1 MIKENLEIEDNLLL
15 IFIKNPVPGKVKTR
29 LAAAVGPQ
37 KAYQIYLK
45 LLSLTIDA
53 ASETGADRQV
63 WYASYIDS
71 DDFIS
76 EPDFNKRKQIG
87 EDLGARMLHAFKS
100 GFNEGYKN
108 IIIIGSDCPDVNP
121 AVLEEAFSE
130 LREHDLVIGPSADG
144 GYYLLGMKNLYKAL
158 FGEIDWSTDRVL
170 EQTLEKANSLSLSV
184 ACLPELNDIDTIED
198 LKKAGWDEATSN

>member
-15 IFIKNPVPGKVKTR
+15 IFIKNPEPGKVKTR
-29 LAAAVGPQ
+29 LAATVGPQ

-53 ASETGADRQV
+53 ASQADADRQV
-63 WYASYIDS
+63 WYSSYIDS
-71 DDFIS
+71 EDFIS
-76 EPDFNKRKQIG
+76 ESTFVKKAQSG
-87 EDLGARMLHAFKS
+87 EDLGARMLYAFES

-108 IIIIGSDCPDVNP
+108 IVIIGSDCPGVNP
-121 AVLEEAFSE
+121 ALLEQAFSE

-144 GYYLLGMKNLYKAL
+144 GYYLLGMKNLYKTL
-158 FGEIDWSTDRVL
+158 FGEIDWSTERVL

-184 ACLPELNDIDTIED
+184 TCLPELNDIDTVED
-198 LKKAGWDEATSN
+198 LEKAGWDEATSN